1 MFFAAI
7 DDEVMKLYD
16 LLLVIVGKS
25 LRLSGFL
32 SDADNCF
39 NALNLFSR
47 QKSHGRKAGSITIW
61 PFPLQASQTVP
72 NSMQFVQ

>member
-16 LLLVIVGKS
+16 LLVIIGKS

-39 NALNLFSR
+39 NALNLFFQTKITWS
-47 QKSHGRKAGSITIW
+47 QGRLNDNMAFSPASITD
-61 PFPLQASQTVP
+61 S
-72 NSMQFVQ
+72 S

>member
-16 LLLVIVGKS
+16 LLVIIGKS

-39 NALNLFSR
+39 NALNLFFRTKITWS
-47 QKSHGRKAGSITIW
+47 QGRLNNNMAFSPASITD
-61 PFPLQASQTVP
+61 S
-72 NSMQFVQ
+72 S

>member
-16 LLLVIVGKS
+16 LLLVIIGKS

-39 NALNLFSR
+39 SALNLFFQIKITWS
-47 QKSHGRKAGSITIW
+47 QGRLNNNMAFSPASITD
-61 PFPLQASQTVP
+61 S
-72 NSMQFVQ
+72 S

>member
-16 LLLVIVGKS
+16 LLVIIGKS

-39 NALNLFSR
+39 NALNLFF
-47 QKSHGRKAGSITIW
+47 QTKITW
-61 PFPLQASQTVP
+61 S
-72 NSMQFVQ
+72 

>member
-16 LLLVIVGKS
+16 LLVIIGKS

-39 NALNLFSR
+39 NALNLFFQTKITWS
-47 QKSHGRKAGSITIW
+47 QGRLNNNMVFSPASITD
-61 PFPLQASQTVP
+61 S
-72 NSMQFVQ
+72 S

>member
-16 LLLVIVGKS
+16 LLVIIGKS

-32 SDADNCF
+32 SDAENCLMHLIF
-39 NALNLFSR
+39 FSR

-61 PFPLQASQTVP
+61 SFPLQASQTVP

>member
-16 LLLVIVGKS
+16 LLVIIGKS

-32 SDADNCF
+32 SDADNFF
-39 NALNLFSR
+39 NALNLFFQTKITWS
-47 QKSHGRKAGSITIW
+47 QGRLNNNMAFSPASITD
-61 PFPLQASQTVP
+61 S
-72 NSMQFVQ
+72 S

>member
-16 LLLVIVGKS
+16 LLVIIGKS

-39 NALNLFSR
+39 NALNLFFQTKITWS
-47 QKSHGRKAGSITIW
+47 QGRLNNNMAFSPASITD
-61 PFPLQASQTVP
+61 S
-72 NSMQFVQ
+72 S

>member
-16 LLLVIVGKS
+16 LLVIIGKS

-39 NALNLFSR
+39 NALNLFFQTKITWS
-47 QKSHGRKAGSITIW
+47 QGRLNNNMAFSPASIT
-61 PFPLQASQTVP
+61 
-72 NSMQFVQ
+72 NSS

>member
-16 LLLVIVGKS
+16 LLIIIGKS

-39 NALNLFSR
+39 NALNLFFQTKITWS
-47 QKSHGRKAGSITIW
+47 QGRLNNNMAFSPASITD
-61 PFPLQASQTVP
+61 S
-72 NSMQFVQ
+72 S

>member
-39 NALNLFSR
+39 NALNLF
-47 QKSHGRKAGSITIW
+47 
-61 PFPLQASQTVP
+61 F
-72 NSMQFVQ
+72 

>member
-7 DDEVMKLYD
+7 VDEVMKLYD
-16 LLLVIVGKS
+16 LLVIIGKS

-39 NALNLFSR
+39 NTLNLFFQTKITWS
-47 QKSHGRKAGSITIW
+47 QGRLNNNMAFSPASIT
-61 PFPLQASQTVP
+61 
-72 NSMQFVQ
+72 NSS

>member
-39 NALNLFSR
+39 NALNLFFQTKIIWS
-47 QKSHGRKAGSITIW
+47 QGRLNNNMAFSPASITD
-61 PFPLQASQTVP
+61 S
-72 NSMQFVQ
+72 S

>member
-7 DDEVMKLYD
+7 VDEVMKLYD
-16 LLLVIVGKS
+16 LLVIIGKS

-39 NALNLFSR
+39 NTLNLFFQTKITWS
-47 QKSHGRKAGSITIW
+47 QGRLNNNMAFSPASITD
-61 PFPLQASQTVP
+61 S
-72 NSMQFVQ
+72 S